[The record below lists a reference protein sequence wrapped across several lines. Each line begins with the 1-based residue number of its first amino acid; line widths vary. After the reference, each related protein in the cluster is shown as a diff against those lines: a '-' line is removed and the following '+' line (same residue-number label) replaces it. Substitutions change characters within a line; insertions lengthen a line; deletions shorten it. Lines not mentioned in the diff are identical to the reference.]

1 MKRLAA
7 WIIQFRLPL
16 LAAIVLLTIF
26 FAYQLTKLRIDS
38 DILNYLPQDDPVVVL
53 FREVGEKFGGNSLA
67 IVALETDDVF
77 NSSTLARI
85 DTITTRFQNLPE
97 VSQVLSLTDILDIKK
112 IPDGIEVG
120 KLIPRGGIP
129 QESKELNG
137 LREYT
142 LSKDMYRGSL
152 VSEDGRIALIIARV
166 REGKSKTEVAEKMKG
181 IVQST
186 DGDEVIYYAGIPFQ
200 MIFLTNIITKDL
212 RRLIPLVILL
222 VVLVLYF
229 SFHSLRGMLLPLGTV
244 LISTIW
250 ILGLMCCMRI
260 ELTIVTAAIPILLIA
275 IGSAYGIHFVS
286 KHLEIKSSKELK
298 LDQVRKSTADITLPI
313 ILTGVTTLVGF
324 LTFIFSYLTMTKMF
338 GIFASLGVFFAM
350 ALSITF
356 IPIVLSYLPPLRQ
369 RSLEK
374 THKSNWVSRLMDL
387 LARQILA
394 HEKLI
399 ILGGIIII
407 IAAVVTI
414 PRLHREVNMVEY
426 FKKDSE
432 IRQAEDMMEESFG
445 GAIPLPILV
454 SGDIKDPLVLKQM
467 FKIEKYLRSLS
478 DINEPQSVAD
488 LIAELNMQMNDRRTI
503 PDTREGVANLWVFID
518 GNKVM
523 DQLVAENDT
532 KAMIQAKV
540 GTVNSSRIIALV
552 DSINRYLEMTVPRD
566 MFRLELAAL
575 PDFIRK
581 EVQLHRIN
589 EAAELI
595 ALDAKHYGV
604 GGLDSSQVVV
614 SILKIAGSLTSQQL
628 DHQQLE
634 KIEQTVADY
643 FQSDASDLPIDS
655 DFIIRDVVSGL
666 KPLFVDSTLNETKI
680 DSVLRKRIPTSVYAD
695 DPEAVE
701 YAAFALRR
709 IILDARRQ
717 AIVDGLTNKIMEIAS
732 DIPNV
737 SLSAF
742 RRDIQGDIWALV
754 EDYAGLPSDQFA
766 SIRASEPV
774 ANERVKLT
782 LLQTGMPIIFKNLDL
797 SILKSQA
804 ISLLVA
810 YILIFL
816 LLTVRFRSLTG
827 GLISLTPITGTILCN
842 FILMSIL
849 KIPLDAVSILIGS
862 VAVGIG
868 IDYTIHFLTRFQ
880 KEFQAG
886 KSELEALRSTLETT
900 GKAILINAV
909 TVMMGFLVL
918 IFGNIVPMQRF
929 GYLLAITML
938 TSALGSITILPAL
951 ILLTKARF
959 IGEFDWVAEEMR
971 RRVNGLKTFAEASLN
986 TNNKRRKG
994 KRK

>member
-1 MKRLAA
+1 MKKLAA
-7 WIIQFRLPL
+7 WIIRFRLPL
-16 LAAIVLLTIF
+16 LAAIVLLTVF
-26 FAYQLTKLRIDS
+26 FSYQLTKLRIDS

-85 DTITTRFQNLPE
+85 DIITTRFQDLPE
-97 VSQVLSLTDILDIKK
+97 VSQVLSLIDILDIKK

-129 QESKELNG
+129 QESKELNE

-152 VSEDGRIALIIARV
+152 VSGDARIALIIARV
-166 REGKSKTEVAEKMKG
+166 REGTSKTEVAENMKR

-186 DGDEVIYYAGIPFQ
+186 DGDEKIYYAGIPFQ
-200 MIFLTNIITKDL
+200 MVFLTDIITKDL
-212 RRLIPLVILL
+212 GRLIPLVSLL
-222 VVLVLYF
+222 VILVLYL

-250 ILGLMCCMRI
+250 ILGLMCCLVI

-286 KHLEIKSSKELK
+286 NHFETESSKELK
-298 LDQVRKSTADITLPI
+298 LDQVRKSTADIALPI

-324 LTFIFSYLTMTKMF
+324 LAFIFSYLTMMKMF
-338 GIFASLGVFFAM
+338 GVFASLGVFLAM

-356 IPIVLSYLPPLRQ
+356 IPIVLSYLPPSRQ
-369 RSLEK
+369 RSSEK
-374 THKSNWVSRLMDL
+374 RQKSNLVTRLMDL

-407 IAAVVTI
+407 AAAVVAI

-445 GAIPLPILV
+445 GAIPLQILV
-454 SGDIKDPLVLKQM
+454 SGDIKDPLILKQM
-467 FKIEKYLRSLS
+467 FKFEKYLRSLS
-478 DINEPQSVAD
+478 DINDPQSVAD

-518 GNKVM
+518 GNKIM
-523 DQLVAENDT
+523 DQLVADNDT
-532 KAMIQAKV
+532 KAMIQAKI
-540 GTVNSSRIIALV
+540 GTVNSSRVIALV
-552 DSINRYLEMTVPRD
+552 DSINRHLEMTVHRD
-566 MFRLELAAL
+566 MFRLELAEL
-575 PDFIRK
+575 PNSVRE
-581 EVQLHRIN
+581 EVLLHRIN
-589 EAAELI
+589 ETTELI
-595 ALDAKHYGV
+595 ALDAKYYGA
-604 GGLDSSQVVV
+604 GGLDSSQVL
-614 SILKIAGSLTSQQL
+614 SILKTAGSPAFQQL

-634 KIEQTVADY
+634 KIEKTIADY
-643 FQSDASDLPIDS
+643 FQSDAADLPIDS
-655 DFIIRDVVSGL
+655 DFIIRDIVSGL
-666 KPLFVDSTLNETKI
+666 KPLFVDTTPNETAI
-680 DSVLRKRIPTSVYAD
+680 DSILRQRIPASVYAD

-709 IILDARRQ
+709 IILEARRQ
-717 AIVDGLTNKIMEIAS
+717 AIVDGMTDKIMEIAS
-732 DIPNV
+732 DIPDM

-754 EDYAGLPSDQFA
+754 EDYVGLPSDQFA
-766 SIRASEPV
+766 SVRASEPI

-782 LLQTGMPIIFKNLDL
+782 TLQTGMPIIFKNLDL

-804 ISLLVA
+804 LSLLVA
-810 YILIFL
+810 YVLIFL

-886 KSELEALRSTLETT
+886 KSEHEALRSTLETT

-918 IFGNIVPMQRF
+918 VLGNIVPMQRF
-929 GYLLAITML
+929 GYLLAITMV
-938 TSALGSITILPAL
+938 TSALGSITVLPAL
-951 ILLTKARF
+951 ILITKARF
-959 IGEFDWVAEEMR
+959 VGEFDWVAEEMR

-994 KRK
+994 NRK